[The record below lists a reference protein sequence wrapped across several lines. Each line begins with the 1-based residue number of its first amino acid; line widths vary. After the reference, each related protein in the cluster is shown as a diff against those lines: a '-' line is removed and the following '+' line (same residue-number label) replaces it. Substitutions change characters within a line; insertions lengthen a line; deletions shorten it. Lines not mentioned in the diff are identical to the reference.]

1 MKGNETIKDQMQ
13 KLEEV
18 IAWFESDDFVL
29 EDAVA
34 KFKEAERIAEGIRQ
48 KLETIKGDITVLSQT
63 FNEDGA

>member
-1 MKGNETIKDQMQ
+1 MKSNETIKDQMR